1 MKKKIIILTIS
12 LIGITGIIV
21 GVSLAFF
28 SVGGSQETANTFTS
42 GCLSISLTDESDS
55 INLTNAYPV
64 TDVEGLEGTSY
75 DFTITN
81 NCDSSTNYQI
91 NLESLNQVANSLN
104 ADYIKVALSS
114 DTVDNIIS
122 TLSDNTSATP
132 TIDNAYESYNLY
144 TGSLGASESKTYHLK
159 IWVDYDATVE
169 QAANKVYSSKIN
181 VIANPE
187 TTIIDTL
194 EAQFSLSD
202 KTLTANLTNNV
213 TSASYCVTTDNIC
226 TPNTGASIVN
236 NSFSVELQGNNN
248 KQMVCTKLNG
258 TSKIICSNLVDI
270 KVLLND
276 TILANKDIQTRNN
289 FTSTLEGDTTGIIYQ
304 TTDWTGGTSYYFAG
318 NPSDNWV
325 YFAGYYWRIIRINGD
340 KSIRIIYQGEEPN
353 ITGNNT
359 IIGTSRYNEEDN
371 LSEYVGFKYT
381 LNQQYG
387 YEVNSTIL
395 NVLNEWYESNLS
407 KYEQYLDPDI
417 GFCNDRETT
426 ENNIWNSNSNDFN
439 YKSFENYINKEEP
452 SLQCNEENL
461 FSKTNNKLKNPIGL
475 ITLDEIIFG
484 GYSWNGGTSNNYLY
498 TDTLYWTMTPSKYQ
512 EGQAYVWYVHSIPF
526 FGTMST
532 YVTSNLGVRPVINL
546 SADVGILSGN
556 GTIDD
561 PYVVQT
567 N

>member
-42 GCLSISLTDESDS
+42 GCLSISLTDESTA
-55 INLTNAYPV
+55 INLENAYPV

-104 ADYIKVALSS
+104 ADYIKVALYS

-407 KYEQYLDPDI
+407 KYEQYLDPYI
-417 GFCNDRETT
+417 GFCNDR
-426 ENNIWNSNSNDFN
+426 NSNSNDFN
-439 YKSFENYINKEEP
+439 YKSFENYINKGEP

>member
-1 MKKKIIILTIS
+1 MHH
-12 LIGITGIIV
+12 
-21 GVSLAFF
+21 
-28 SVGGSQETANTFTS
+28 
-42 GCLSISLTDESDS
+42 
-55 INLTNAYPV
+55 
-64 TDVEGLEGTSY
+64 
-75 DFTITN
+75 
-81 NCDSSTNYQI
+81 
-91 NLESLNQVANSLN
+91 SLN
-104 ADYIKVALSS
+104 ADYIKVALFS

-122 TLSDNTSATP
+122 TLSDNTSTTP
-132 TIDNAYESYNLY
+132 TISGAYESYNLY